1 MIGAK
6 PAVVG
11 GFVLSGLL
19 LSVVGILLVVGTHL
33 FSQEV
38 HAVVYFQ
45 GSVAGLEV
53 GAPVTFRGVRVGSVT
68 RIGLNLNLKD
78 LSAHIPVYLD
88 LDTSDV
94 TLITDGVK
102 NRPLD
107 FDRLRKAGLQAQL
120 GTQSFVTGELRVDL
134 DFLPKVHSTYLGGNV
149 DQNEI
154 PSSPSKLE
162 TLEAEIADLP
172 LKQLAEDTRQTLV
185 SIRRVADALGP
196 RIGPLA
202 DNIEGTSTAA
212 HVTLNQIDSLAREGR
227 QQLSVNGDEL
237 SEVLKSSDK
246 TIRDADTV
254 VRSVNEMAGPH
265 SAMRDDLQAATRDL
279 AASASSLRAFSQEI
293 QRNPSNLLKQGKAP

>member
-1 MIGAK
+1 
-6 PAVVG
+6 
-11 GFVLSGLL
+11 
-19 LSVVGILLVVGTHL
+19 
-33 FSQEV
+33 
-38 HAVVYFQ
+38 
-45 GSVAGLEV
+45 
-53 GAPVTFRGVRVGSVT
+53 VGSVT
-68 RIGLNLNLKD
+68 KIGLNLNLKD
-78 LSAHIPVYLD
+78 LSAHIPVYLA
-88 LDTSDV
+88 LDTSVV
-94 TLITDGVK
+94 TLVTDGSK
-102 NRPLD
+102 SEPLE

-120 GTQSFVTGELRVDL
+120 GTQSFVTGQLRIDL

-149 DQNEI
+149 DGNEI

-185 SIRRVADALGP
+185 SIKRVSDALGP

-212 HVTLNQIDSLAREGR
+212 HVALNQIDSLAKEGR

-237 SEVLKSSDK
+237 SQVLKSSDK
-246 TIRDADTV
+246 TVSDVDTV

-279 AASASSLRAFSQEI
+279 AASASALRAFSQEI
-293 QRNPSNLLKQGKAP
+293 ERNPSNLLKQGKAP

>member
-1 MIGAK
+1 MSGAK
-6 PAVVG
+6 PAIVG
-11 GFVLSGLL
+11 GFVLGGMIM
-19 LSVVGILLVVGTHL
+19 SVVGILLVLGTHL
-33 FSQEV
+33 FSHEV

-68 RIGLNLNLKD
+68 KIGLNLNLKD
-78 LSAHIPVYLD
+78 LSAHIPVYLA
-88 LDTSDV
+88 LDTSVV
-94 TLITDGVK
+94 TLVTDGSK
-102 NRPLD
+102 SEPLE

-120 GTQSFVTGELRVDL
+120 GTQSFVTGQLRIDL

-149 DQNEI
+149 DGNEI

-185 SIRRVADALGP
+185 SIKRVSDALGP

-212 HVTLNQIDSLAREGR
+212 HVALNQIDSLAKEGR

-237 SEVLKSSDK
+237 SQVLKSSDK
-246 TIRDADTV
+246 TVSDVDTV

-279 AASASSLRAFSQEI
+279 AASASALRAFSQEI
-293 QRNPSNLLKQGKAP
+293 ERNPSNLLKQGKAP